1 MWNKSI
7 SLPVR
12 KVSPAV
18 DADGITTGETYEFI
32 GGIPANFRDATR
44 DDEIAANQNG
54 YTADV
59 TVEIMACNYN
69 GCTFFVDDETRD
81 IYDIKRRFAKDKSLT
96 VILTCQKRER
106 GKDATWQK

>member
-18 DADGITTGETYEFI
+18 DKDGITIGETYEFI
-32 GGIPANFRDATR
+32 GGIPASFRDATR
-44 DDEIAANQNG
+44 EDEVAACQNG

-59 TVEIMACNYN
+59 NVEIMACNYK
-69 GCTFFVDDETRD
+69 GCSFLVDDETGE
-81 IYDIKRRFAKDKSLT
+81 IYDIRRRFSKDKSLT
-96 VILTCQKRER
+96 VILTCQRRER
-106 GKDATWQK
+106 GKDTVWQK